1 VLAGLE
7 AIETLNDAPFMT
19 RYPVAVAFFSN
30 EKGCRFQPDMMRS
43 CIFTGQL
50 SIDEAL
56 TSVNS
61 NDISIADELQRLSIA
76 GDAEPGLMRARAFL
90 ELHVEQGPIL
100 EAEKL
105 QIGIVEGVQGI
116 S

>member
-1 VLAGLE
+1 
-7 AIETLNDAPFMT
+7 
-19 RYPVAVAFFSN
+19 
-30 EKGCRFQPDMMRS
+30 MRS
-43 CIFTGQL
+43 CIFTGEL
-50 SIDEAL
+50 PIDEAL
-56 TSVNS
+56 TSVDS

-76 GDAEPGLMRARAFL
+76 GDAEPGSMTARAFL